1 MISFDGTAM
10 GSPVSVVVANLVME
24 DLETRAITTYHTPPS
39 LYRRYVDD
47 VACVMKQADVES
59 FHKHLKE
66 QDDNINFTVE
76 RYSDGG
82 LPFLD
87 CLNLV
92 KDDGTIDVSVY
103 RKKTH
108 TDRYLDFHSHHPV
121 QHKVSVVRTLF
132 SRTESVPSSEP
143 NKDRERKHL
152 TASLHEQNGYPKR
165 FLSKYKKARQR
176 IASQHDEVKGY
187 ATLPYVKGVSERV
200 QRILQQH
207 NIKTTLKPVKSL
219 RQILSRPKDTI
230 PISKRTGVVY
240 NIPCKDCDIS
250 YIGETGRALKTRTKE
265 HEASVRL
272 RKTESSAL
280 SEHANYNDHDIAW
293 DDVTILATE

>member
-1 MISFDGTAM
+1 M

-24 DLETRAITTYHTPPS
+24 DLETRAIATYHTPPS

-47 VACVMKQADVES
+47 TACVIKKADVGS

-66 QDDNINFTVE
+66 QEDNMTFTVE

-92 KDDGTIDVSVY
+92 KEDGTIDVNVY

-132 SRTESVPSSEP
+132 SRAETVPSSEP

-152 TASLHEQNGYPKR
+152 TISLHEQNCYPKR

-176 IASQHDEVKGY
+176 NSSQHDEVKGY
-187 ATLPYVKGVSERV
+187 ASLPYVKGVSERV
-200 QRILQQH
+200 QQH
-207 NIKTTLKPVKSL
+207 HNFKTTLKPVKSL
-219 RQILSRPKDTI
+219 RQILSKPIYKDTI
-230 PISKRTGVVY
+230 LMSKRTGVVY
-240 NIPCKDCDIS
+240 NIPCKDWSQKEGKNKELLRSDRV
-250 YIGETGRALKTRTKE
+250 ENLTRYPKFD
-265 HEASVRL
+265 AIRL
-272 RKTESSAL
+272 R
-280 SEHANYNDHDIAW
+280 
-293 DDVTILATE
+293 